1 MRPHRSL
8 ASALHCTG
16 RLRILPRRAAALASA
31 AALAAAPRLT
41 SARECW
47 PRVAG
52 VARRAAFATAA
63 RLPPLECGLGFLALV
78 PFRGF
83 MNEALFQSFIHRPAH
98 RIDLEFHRPC
108 LVDRFHLR
116 PAAAFA
122 ARLLLSRRHA
132 LALRAAVR
140 VPARAVGYGA
150 GGGTQPAGRQTPDR
164 RSRHRARA
172 RRWPTCCRRCAP
184 GSGSLSPP
192 EPRTCRSSSF
202 SATCPFWSRCWDRCA
217 FAT

>member
-1 MRPHRSL
+1 MPGSSPTIERRELMRRLKRVDLPTLGRPTMARTGHFEVSTA
-8 ASALHCTG
+8 ASRRMAGAAGPSGSGSSASMRRIGSWCWRIDCTG

-31 AALAAAPRLT
+31 AAFAAAPRLT

-83 MNEALFQSFIHRPAH
+83 MNEALFQSFIYRPGH
-98 RIDLEFHRPC
+98 RIDLEFHC
-108 LVDRFHLR
+108 LVYRFHLR

-122 ARLLLSRRHA
+122 ARLLLPRRHA
-132 LALRAAVR
+132 LALRAA
-140 VPARAVGYGA
+140 
-150 GGGTQPAGRQTPDR
+150 
-164 RSRHRARA
+164 
-172 RRWPTCCRRCAP
+172 
-184 GSGSLSPP
+184 L
-192 EPRTCRSSSF
+192 
-202 SATCPFWSRCWDRCA
+202 
-217 FAT
+217 